1 MRLFSFLF
9 IAIFAAYFAT
19 ASSIKAV
26 VNNDIITAI
35 ELNQRAKLAALFSGG
50 KIKASDPKLQRDI
63 LEALIDEKIKLQAA
77 HSIKR
82 SVSEAEV
89 DKIVSNMEQKN
100 KMPEG
105 TLSKMLGQQGLS
117 IEYFKDQVRAQLAW
131 RNYVRAVVSKD
142 IKDRPYDI
150 ERLLDQELQKGSTI
164 TEYLIGEI
172 FIPTYSG
179 ASDAAAK
186 ATAERVRRLAVSS
199 PTPFGELARNFS
211 SAPSRTEDGISGWV
225 ISGQLEPAL
234 DQAIKKL
241 SVGGTSSVIRTD
253 RGFYVLRLLKKRNV
267 NSKKQSD
274 LEGLRKRINAQYK
287 NELLA
292 KEAAYVGRQLRQQAY
307 IEIR

>member
-1 MRLFSFLF
+1 MRLFSLLL
-9 IAIFAAYFAT
+9 IAIFTTFFAT

-26 VNNDIITAI
+26 VNDDIITAI

-50 KIKASDPKLQRDI
+50 KVNPNDPKLQRDI

-77 HSIKR
+77 KSIKR
-82 SVSEAEV
+82 GVNEAEV
-89 DKIVSNMEQKN
+89 DKIVTNLEKKN
-100 KMPEG
+100 KMPAG
-105 TLSKMLGQQGLS
+105 TLTKMLAEQGLS
-117 IEYFKDQVRAQLAW
+117 IEYFKDQMRAQLAW
-131 RNYVRAVVSKD
+131 RNYVRAVVAKD

-150 ERLLDQELQKGSTI
+150 ERLLDQELQKGSSI
-164 TEYLIGEI
+164 TEYLVGEI

-186 ATAERVRRLAVSS
+186 KTAERVRSLAVSS

-234 DQAIKKL
+234 DQAMKKL
-241 SVGGTSSVIRTD
+241 RVGGTSPVIKTD
-253 RGFYVLRLLKKRNV
+253 RGFYVLRLLQKRNV

-274 LEGLRKRINAQYK
+274 LEGLRSRINSQYK

-292 KEAAYVGRQLRQQAY
+292 KEAAYVGRALRQQAY